1 MSTETKSFEHWDR
14 TTDANGICWLTLDK
28 AGSTANTLD
37 KEILTELD
45 TVLEELAAKPP
56 RGLIIKSA
64 KNTGFIAGADI
75 REFEQLENAE
85 QGAAAARKGQIVLQK
100 LEDLPSVS
108 VAVIDGYALGGGLE
122 LALACDYRVAVESY
136 ERTLGLPEVQ
146 LGIQPGFGGTV
157 RAVQRLGSPLALDL
171 MLSGR
176 LLSPV
181 QARKAGLVDR
191 TAARLDLD
199 SAARGL
205 VETRP
210 SKRRPPLHIR
220 LLGLAPLRPLLA
232 RSVRGRLRKRAN
244 PTHYPAP
251 YAILELWLRHGG
263 HGPAAYVA
271 EAESI
276 GRLLVTATC
285 KNLVRVFFLRE
296 RLRSLAPK
304 VAAVER
310 VHVVGAGVMGGDI
323 AAWCALRGLNVS
335 VQDRAM
341 EFVEPALK
349 RAAKLFGKRL
359 RGPGQAQAARERL
372 VVDLDA
378 EHAGDAEVVIEAII
392 EQLEAKQALFEDL
405 EARTAPDAI
414 LATNTSSIRLEDIA
428 ARMRRPERLLGLHFF
443 NPVAKLP
450 LVEVIRG
457 EQTDSAA
464 FERAMSFVT
473 QIGKLPLPCR
483 SAPGFVVN
491 RILAPYMLEAL
502 RAHEDGYALETIDAA
517 AEEFGMPTGPVELID
532 RVGLDIGLHVIGV
545 LSETLGA
552 QAPER
557 LERMVEAG
565 ELGAKTGHGF
575 YRFKKNRPVKA
586 ADFPAPDA
594 DLRDRLVLTMVNE
607 AMACLE
613 EGVVDD
619 LDLLDAGVIF
629 GTGFAPFRGGP
640 IRYALDC
647 GVEDIVTRLEALV
660 ERHGPRFTPQPGWRR
675 LATDT

>member
-1 MSTETKSFEHWDR
+1 MRNRNESFKHCSH

-28 AGSTANTLD
+28 AGSKTNTLD
-37 KEILTELD
+37 REVLTELD
-45 TVLEELAAKPP
+45 AVLEALAADPP
-56 RGLIIKSA
+56 RGLVIKSA
-64 KNTGFIAGADI
+64 KRTGFIAGADI
-75 REFEQLENAE
+75 GEFDQLETAE
-85 QGAAAARKGQIVLQK
+85 QGAAAARRGQIVLQR

-136 ERTLGLPEVQ
+136 ERSLGLPEVQ

-157 RAVQRLGSPLALDL
+157 RAVQLLGAPLALDL

-181 QARKAGLVDR
+181 QARKVGLVDR
-191 TAARLDLD
+191 TAARLDLG
-199 SAARGL
+199 SAARTL
-205 VETRP
+205 IETRP
-210 SKRRPPLHIR
+210 PKRRPPLPVR

-232 RSVRGRLRKRAN
+232 RTVRARLQKRAN

-263 HGPAAYVA
+263 RGPAAYVA

-285 KNLVRVFFLRE
+285 RNLVRVFFLRE
-296 RLRSLAPK
+296 RLRGLAPK
-304 VAAVER
+304 EATVER

-323 AAWCALRGLNVS
+323 AAWCALRGLTVH

-341 EFVEPALK
+341 EYVEPALK
-349 RAAKLFGKRL
+349 RASKLFAKRL
-359 RGPGQAQAARERL
+359 PGPGQASAASDRL
-372 VVDLDA
+372 RVDLDG
-378 EHAGDAEVVIEAII
+378 EHVGEAEVLIEAIV
-392 EQLEAKQALFEDL
+392 EQLDAKRALFEDL
-405 EARTAPDAI
+405 EARSSPDAI
-414 LATNTSSIRLEDIA
+414 LATNTSSIRLEEIA
-428 ARMRRPERLLGLHFF
+428 AEMRQPERLLGLHFF

-450 LVEVIRG
+450 LVEVIRS
-457 EQTDSAA
+457 EQTDPAV

-552 QAPER
+552 EVPER

-565 ELGAKTGHGF
+565 TLGAKTGQGF
-575 YRFKKNRPVKA
+575 YKFKKNRPIKA
-586 ADFPAPDA
+586 KDFPAPDV
-594 DLRDRLVLTMVNE
+594 DLRDRLILAMVNE

-613 EGVVDD
+613 ERVIEDH
-619 LDLLDAGVIF
+619 DLLDAGVIF

-647 GVEDIVTRLEALV
+647 GVEEIVSRLEALV
-660 ERHGPRFTPQPGWRR
+660 ERHGPRFTPRPGWQN
-675 LATDT
+675 LASSA

>member
-1 MSTETKSFEHWDR
+1 MSTKISSLVHWDR

-28 AGSTANTLD
+28 AGSATNTLD
-37 KEILTELD
+37 RQVLAELD
-45 TVLEELAAKPP
+45 TVLQELAVQPP
-56 RGLIIKSA
+56 RGLIIRSA
-64 KNTGFIAGADI
+64 KSTGFIAGADI
-75 REFEQLENAE
+75 REFDQLENAE
-85 QGAAAARKGQIVLQK
+85 QGASAARNGQIVLQR
-100 LEDLPSVS
+100 LEDLSSVS

-136 ERTLGLPEVQ
+136 ERSLGLPEVQ

-157 RAVQRLGSPLALDL
+157 RAVQLLGSPLALDL

-176 LLSPV
+176 LLSSV
-181 QARKAGLVDR
+181 QARKVGLVDR
-191 TAARLDLD
+191 TAARIDLD
-199 SAARGL
+199 SAARSL
-205 VETRP
+205 IETHP
-210 SKRRPPLHIR
+210 PKRRPPLHIR
-220 LLGLAPLRPLLA
+220 VLGLAPLRPLLA

-251 YAILELWLRHGG
+251 YAILDLWLRHGG
-263 HGPAAYVA
+263 RGPAAYVA

-304 VAAVER
+304 AAAVER
-310 VHVVGAGVMGGDI
+310 VHVIGAGIMGGDI
-323 AAWCALRGLNVS
+323 AAWCALRGLIVS

-341 EFVEPALK
+341 EYVEPALK
-349 RAAKLFGKRL
+349 RAEKLFGRRL
-359 RGPGQAQAARERL
+359 RAPGQALEARERL
-372 VVDLDA
+372 EVDLDG
-378 EHAGDAEVVIEAII
+378 EHVGEAEVVIEAIV
-392 EQLEAKQALFEDL
+392 EKLEAKRALFEDL
-405 EARTAPDAI
+405 EARAAPDAI
-414 LATNTSSIRLEDIA
+414 LATNTSSIRLEEIA
-428 ARMRRPERLLGLHFF
+428 AEMRRPERLLGLHFF

-457 EQTDSAA
+457 EQTDPAV

-502 RAHEDGYALETIDAA
+502 QAHEDGYALETIDAA

-532 RVGLDIGLHVIGV
+532 RVGIDIGLHVIGV
-545 LSETLGA
+545 LRETLGV

-565 ELGAKTGHGF
+565 ELGAKTGQGF
-575 YRFKKNRPVKA
+575 YKFKKNRPIKA
-586 ADFPAPDA
+586 SDFPAPDA
-594 DLRDRLVLTMVNE
+594 DLRDRLILAMVNE

-613 EGVVDD
+613 EEIVDD
-619 LDLLDAGVIF
+619 RDLLDAGVIF

-647 GVEDIVTRLEALV
+647 GIEEIVSRLEALV
-660 ERHGPRFTPQPGWRR
+660 ERHGPRFTPRPGWRR